1 VVVDIPLQ
9 VDPTATGGT
18 YPLSIT
24 NNFETV
30 AFAQFSTTS
39 ALNLFV
45 NGAPDLHATIVGS
58 NLVDVYP
65 GDTATLTLNVQN
77 DGSFEAQA
85 VTTNLSA
92 DEPIEAVWSS
102 SFASLGTIN
111 AKQGKTTTFVVEVP
125 KDAAAIN
132 YSLPLSVTYRD
143 ENLAMQQQEFTL
155 TLHVKPKALFATA
168 DAGSDAFYQDQ
179 NSRTVRLLL
188 TNTGTDAARKM
199 TVSIIPQYPFST
211 DGSVR
216 YVDLLA
222 PGQSVPVTFSV
233 NVDKDGTP
241 GTYGLNLLVNFQD
254 AQGKSLQDDTTRVAL
269 TVLPKGFFRAVFLDY
284 WFLWLA
290 GVVIVFLVIRSRVAA
305 KKKKV

>member
-1 VVVDIPLQ
+1 
-9 VDPTATGGT
+9 
-18 YPLSIT
+18 
-24 NNFETV
+24 
-30 AFAQFSTTS
+30 
-39 ALNLFV
+39 
-45 NGAPDLHATIVGS
+45 
-58 NLVDVYP
+58 
-65 GDTATLTLNVQN
+65 
-77 DGSFEAQA
+77 
-85 VTTNLSA
+85 
-92 DEPIEAVWSS
+92 
-102 SFASLGTIN
+102 
-111 AKQGKTTTFVVEVP
+111 
-125 KDAAAIN
+125 
-132 YSLPLSVTYRD
+132 
-143 ENLAMQQQEFTL
+143 
-155 TLHVKPKALFATA
+155 
-168 DAGSDAFYQDQ
+168 
-179 NSRTVRLLL
+179 
-188 TNTGTDAARKM
+188 M